1 MRTAKFSYAKAIG
14 TRLLAGIPV
23 FLVVT
28 FAATALSNLTP
39 GSAAQLILGENAS
52 PEQIAKLNAQY
63 GYDLPVIERYLMW
76 LGALLSG
83 DLGQTIYSKQPV
95 ARILLDRAS
104 VTFEIAFLAMF
115 VSLAIGVPLAM
126 FTASRPGGTSELVLR
141 AVTSVMLSVPTFV
154 TVVLLG
160 FVFAIVL
167 RWLPATGW
175 VSFSD
180 DPLGNLRYVA
190 LPVMCLSVHQT
201 AYFYRVS
208 RSEFMAVLQ
217 EDYILVARAKGLST
231 GYILLRH
238 VLRPALPQVLT
249 VMGLSMTYLL
259 GGSFIVESY
268 FAVPGIGWTALG
280 AVNTHDFPVMQ
291 AILSLTVVIFVVIFM
306 LVDLGYALVDPRVD
320 VS

>member
-52 PEQIAKLNAQY
+52 PEQVAKLNAQY

-95 ARILLDRAS
+95 AGMLLDRAS

-126 FTASRPGGTSELVLR
+126 FTASRPGGTSDMVLR
-141 AVTSVMLSVPTFV
+141 GRHLGDAVGTDIRDCRPTRFRFRDRAA
-154 TVVLLG
+154 LAARDWLG
-160 FVFAIVL
+160 FVQRGPARQSLL
-167 RWLPATGW
+167 RGPTGDVSERPPDRLLLPRQPQRVRGGATGGLHPRRPRQGPVDGVYPAAPRPAAGLAAGSDRHGPVDDLPAW
-175 VSFSD
+175 R
-180 DPLGNLRYVA
+180 LLHCR
-190 LPVMCLSVHQT
+190 
-201 AYFYRVS
+201 
-208 RSEFMAVLQ
+208 E
-217 EDYILVARAKGLST
+217 
-231 GYILLRH
+231 LLRCAGNWLDR
-238 VLRPALPQVLT
+238 VR
-249 VMGLSMTYLL
+249 
-259 GGSFIVESY
+259 GGQHS
-268 FAVPGIGWTALG
+268 
-280 AVNTHDFPVMQ
+280 
-291 AILSLTVVIFVVIFM
+291 
-306 LVDLGYALVDPRVD
+306 
-320 VS
+320 

>member
-115 VSLAIGVPLAM
+115 VSLAIGMPLAM
-126 FTASRPGGTSELVLR
+126 FIRKPTRRHFGHGLR
-141 AVTSVMLSVPTFV
+141 AVSSVLLSVPTFV
-154 TVVLLG
+154 IVVLLFRFCDRAAVAARHWLG
-160 FVFAIVL
+160 FVQ
-167 RWLPATGW
+167 R
-175 VSFSD
+175 
-180 DPLGNLRYVA
+180 
-190 LPVMCLSVHQT
+190 
-201 AYFYRVS
+201 
-208 RSEFMAVLQ
+208 
-217 EDYILVARAKGLST
+217 
-231 GYILLRH
+231 
-238 VLRPALPQVLT
+238 
-249 VMGLSMTYLL
+249 
-259 GGSFIVESY
+259 
-268 FAVPGIGWTALG
+268 
-280 AVNTHDFPVMQ
+280 
-291 AILSLTVVIFVVIFM
+291 
-306 LVDLGYALVDPRVD
+306 
-320 VS
+320 